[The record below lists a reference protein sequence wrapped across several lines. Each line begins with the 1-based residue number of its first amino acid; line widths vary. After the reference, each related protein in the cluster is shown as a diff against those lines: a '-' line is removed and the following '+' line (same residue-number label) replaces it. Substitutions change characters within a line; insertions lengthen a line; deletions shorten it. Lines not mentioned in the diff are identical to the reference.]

1 MALLH
6 AATAIVDNDEIADK
20 EEQQNDH
27 NRREA
32 EAGDR
37 RNEFA
42 DRFHHRLGQTE
53 HGIADHID
61 HSVSGVDH
69 VNGDK
74 PIQEN
79 LDNDDPDVGA
89 YDQIYELEQG

>member
-1 MALLH
+1 MAPLH
-6 AATAIVDNDEIADK
+6 ATTAVVDNDEIADK
-20 EEQQNDH
+20 EEQQNDD
-27 NRREA
+27 NRREV
-32 EAGDR
+32 EAADR

-42 DRFHHRLGQTE
+42 DRFHHRLGQAE
-53 HGIADHID
+53 HGVANQID
-61 HSVSGVDH
+61 HPVACVDQ

-89 YDQIYELEQG
+89 YDQIYEL